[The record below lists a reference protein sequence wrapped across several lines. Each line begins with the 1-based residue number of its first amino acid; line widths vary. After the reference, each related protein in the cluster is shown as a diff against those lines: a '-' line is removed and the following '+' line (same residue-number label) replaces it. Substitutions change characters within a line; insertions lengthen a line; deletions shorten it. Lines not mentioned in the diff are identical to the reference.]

1 MKFPILVEPHNGRFH
16 ASILGSQSMSA
27 EGATKEEAVAAV
39 NDRLR
44 DAIAAGDVVLVDLSS
59 TPSILSRQPGPEEAE
74 DWRQLCEEIYR
85 EREAQKAGEFPE

>member
-1 MKFPILVEPHNGRFH
+1 MKFPILVEPHNGQFR
-16 ASILGSQSMSA
+16 ASLLGSQVVRA

-44 DAIAAGDVVLVDLSS
+44 GAIAAGDIVFLDLP
-59 TPSILSRQPGPEEAE
+59 TAPSILTHQPSPEEAE

-85 EREAQKAGEFPE
+85 ERDAQKAAEFPE